1 MFMHVWQTIVVRS
14 WKENTVK
21 SYIFPQALDYLQRL
35 AGKRGTAFTGEELKN
50 MVATALEQQHL
61 ERLRL

>member
-1 MFMHVWQTIVVRS
+1 M
-14 WKENTVK
+14 K